1 MYFSD
6 VGPRSGPFLRR
17 DVKGRIVWV
26 MESPVRGAVIGTARP
41 CGWDKEAAQLWKL
54 TVRGADL
61 PGRWIVVNR
70 EFRPAR

>member
-17 DVKGRIVWV
+17 DVKGRIVDV
-26 MESPVRGAVIGTARP
+26 RESPVRGEAIGTARP